1 MINRFRRMLVLGM
14 AAAAGLAATQ
24 ALAQSDA
31 QRNAIKSACR
41 SDYMAKCA
49 SVPPGGTAAFQC
61 LQKNIASLS
70 SSCQTAVKALEPAA
84 EAKPAAEVKPA
95 AETRPAAEAKPPAE
109 TKPAAEA
116 KPASVPSAPAKPAVA
131 EASKPPEPPKAAAQP
146 AAAVAAVPTQSPAA
160 KPAAAAS
167 APAAQPS
174 EAQVAAIRSAC
185 GSDYRKVCSSVPPG
199 GAAALQ
205 CLEQN
210 KAKLSAPCAQAMAS
224 SRGGAAPATAAVAA
238 PAVATTAAPT
248 APALVLRPLRPL
260 EELRIVRAACGADA
274 RALCSGIEPGGGRI
288 AQCLAANAGALTPG
302 CKGMLAEFAANR

>member
-1 MINRFRRMLVLGM
+1 MINCFKRLLVLGM

-41 SDYMAKCA
+41 SDYMSKCA
-49 SVPPGGTAAFQC
+49 SVPPGGAAAFQC
-61 LQKNIASLS
+61 LQKNIAGLS
-70 SSCQTAVKALEPAA
+70 SACQTAVKALEPASEA
-84 EAKPAAEVKPA
+84 RPPADAKPVV
-95 AETRPAAEAKPPAE
+95 
-109 TKPAAEA
+109 EA
-116 KPASVPSAPAKPAVA
+116 KPASAPPAASGPVAA
-131 EASKPPEPPKAAAQP
+131 EASKPSVEPLKAAAQP
-146 AAAVAAVPTQSPAA
+146 AASVPAAPAQLATAAA
-160 KPAAAAS
+160 KPAAAA
-167 APAAQPS
+167 PAGKPS
-174 EAQVAAIRSAC
+174 EAQVAAIRTAC
-185 GSDYRKVCSSVPPG
+185 GADYRKVCSSVPPG

-210 KAKLSAPCAQAMAS
+210 KVRVSGPCAQAMAS
-224 SRGGAAPATAAVAA
+224 SSGGVTPSGASTATAAIAR
-238 PAVATTAAPT
+238 PAATTAAAPA

-302 CKGMLAEFAANR
+302 CKGMLAQFAANR

>member
-1 MINRFRRMLVLGM
+1 MINCFKRLLVLGM

-41 SDYMAKCA
+41 SDYMSKCA
-49 SVPPGGTAAFQC
+49 SVPPGGAAAFQC
-61 LQKNIASLS
+61 LQKNIAGLS
-70 SSCQTAVKALEPAA
+70 SACQTAVKALEPAA
-84 EAKPAAEVKPA
+84 EARPPAD
-95 AETRPAAEAKPPAE
+95 AKPVV
-109 TKPAAEA
+109 EA
-116 KPASVPSAPAKPAVA
+116 KPASAPPAASGPVAA
-131 EASKPPEPPKAAAQP
+131 EASKPSVEPLKAAAQP
-146 AAAVAAVPTQSPAA
+146 AASVPAAPAQLATAAA
-160 KPAAAAS
+160 KPAAAA
-167 APAAQPS
+167 PAGKPS

-185 GSDYRKVCSSVPPG
+185 GADYRKVCSSVPPG

-210 KAKLSAPCAQAMAS
+210 KVRVSGPCAQAMAS
-224 SRGGAAPATAAVAA
+224 SSGASTATAAIAR
-238 PAVATTAAPT
+238 PAATTAAAPA

-302 CKGMLAEFAANR
+302 CKGMLAQFAANR

>member
-1 MINRFRRMLVLGM
+1 MINCFKRLLVLGM

-41 SDYMAKCA
+41 SDYMSKCA
-49 SVPPGGTAAFQC
+49 SVPPGGAAAFQC
-61 LQKNIASLS
+61 LQKNIAGLS
-70 SSCQTAVKALEPAA
+70 SACQTAVKALEPASEA
-84 EAKPAAEVKPA
+84 RPPADAKPVV
-95 AETRPAAEAKPPAE
+95 
-109 TKPAAEA
+109 EA
-116 KPASVPSAPAKPAVA
+116 KPASAPPAASAPVAAEVSKPSA
-131 EASKPPEPPKAAAQP
+131 EPPKAAAQP
-146 AAAVAAVPTQSPAA
+146 AASVPAAPAQLATAAA
-160 KPAAAAS
+160 KPAAAA
-167 APAAQPS
+167 PAGKPS
-174 EAQVAAIRSAC
+174 EAQVAAIRTAC
-185 GSDYRKVCSSVPPG
+185 GADYRKVCSSVPPG

-210 KAKLSAPCAQAMAS
+210 KVRVSGPCAQAMAS
-224 SRGGAAPATAAVAA
+224 SSGASTATAAVAR
-238 PAVATTAAPT
+238 PAATTAAAPA

-302 CKGMLAEFAANR
+302 CKGMLAQFAANR

>member
-14 AAAAGLAATQ
+14 VAAAGLAATE

-41 SDYMAKCA
+41 SDYMSKCA

-84 EAKPAAEVKPA
+84 ETKPP
-95 AETRPAAEAKPPAE
+95 AEAKPVVQAKPDSAPPAE
-109 TKPAAEA
+109 SRPAA
-116 KPASVPSAPAKPAVA
+116 A
-131 EASKPPEPPKAAAQP
+131 EASKPPAEPPKVAAQP
-146 AAAVAAVPTQSPAA
+146 AASVPAVPAQSATAAA
-160 KPAAAAS
+160 KPAAS
-167 APAAQPS
+167 APAVKPS

-210 KAKLSAPCAQAMAS
+210 KAKVSAPCAQAMAAS
-224 SRGGAAPATAAVAA
+224 SGGAASTGTSTATAAVAS
-238 PAVATTAAPT
+238 PAATTTAGPA

-302 CKGMLAEFAANR
+302 CKGMLAQFAANR

>member
-1 MINRFRRMLVLGM
+1 MINCFKRLLVLGM
-14 AAAAGLAATQ
+14 AAAAGLVATQ

-41 SDYMAKCA
+41 SDYMSKCA
-49 SVPPGGTAAFQC
+49 SVPPGGAAAFQC
-61 LQKNIASLS
+61 LQKNIAGLS
-70 SSCQTAVKALEPAA
+70 SACQTAVKALEPAA
-84 EAKPAAEVKPA
+84 EARPPAD
-95 AETRPAAEAKPPAE
+95 AKPVV
-109 TKPAAEA
+109 EA
-116 KPASVPSAPAKPAVA
+116 KPASAPPAASGPVAA
-131 EASKPPEPPKAAAQP
+131 EASKPSVEPLKAAAQP
-146 AAAVAAVPTQSPAA
+146 AASVPAAPAQLATAAA
-160 KPAAAAS
+160 KPAAAA
-167 APAAQPS
+167 PAGKPS

-185 GSDYRKVCSSVPPG
+185 GADYRKVCSSVPPG

-210 KAKLSAPCAQAMAS
+210 KVRVSGPCAQAMAS
-224 SRGGAAPATAAVAA
+224 SSGGVTPSGASTATAAVAR
-238 PAVATTAAPT
+238 PAATTAAAPA

-302 CKGMLAEFAANR
+302 CKGMLAQFAANR

>member
-1 MINRFRRMLVLGM
+1 MINCFKRLLVLGM

-41 SDYMAKCA
+41 SDYMSKCA
-49 SVPPGGTAAFQC
+49 SVPPGGAAAFQC
-61 LQKNIASLS
+61 LQKNIAGLS
-70 SSCQTAVKALEPAA
+70 SACQTAVKALEPAA
-84 EAKPAAEVKPA
+84 EARPPAD
-95 AETRPAAEAKPPAE
+95 AKPVV
-109 TKPAAEA
+109 EA
-116 KPASVPSAPAKPAVA
+116 KPASAPPAASGPVAA
-131 EASKPPEPPKAAAQP
+131 EASKPSVEPPKAAAQP
-146 AAAVAAVPTQSPAA
+146 AASVPAAPAQLATAAA
-160 KPAAAAS
+160 KPAAAA
-167 APAAQPS
+167 PAGKPS

-185 GSDYRKVCSSVPPG
+185 GADYRKVCSSVPPG

-210 KAKLSAPCAQAMAS
+210 KVRVSGPCAQAMAS
-224 SRGGAAPATAAVAA
+224 SSGASTATAAVARPAATTPAA
-238 PAVATTAAPT
+238 PA
-248 APALVLRPLRPL
+248 APALVLRPLRPR

-302 CKGMLAEFAANR
+302 CKGMLAQFAANR